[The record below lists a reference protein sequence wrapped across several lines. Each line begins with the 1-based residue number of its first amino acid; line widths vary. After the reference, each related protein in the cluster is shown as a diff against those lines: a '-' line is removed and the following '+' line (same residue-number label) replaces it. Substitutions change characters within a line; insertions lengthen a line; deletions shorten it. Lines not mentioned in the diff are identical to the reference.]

1 MSADRVTK
9 PKPSPGPR
17 PSLPMSEGE
26 ARKRQKAYAAHRR
39 DWAEAVGRP
48 YGKTDADPRPP
59 PGELDAGP
67 DE

>member
-1 MSADRVTK
+1 
-9 PKPSPGPR
+9 
-17 PSLPMSEGE
+17 MSEAE